1 MNELKAPYNDIFNDL
16 YTLTEGN
23 VIIGGSL
30 SLKLQGVITREIGD
44 IDVNILKPDWDKY
57 EFILNKR
64 FRMYPGIHILNPKLG
79 FNFEVYTCLNSNS
92 LGEFHLFLHYV
103 NDIYNIIE
111 FENKP
116 LRVLKPEFMLKDKQ
130 WILETEPELDK
141 HRRDVESIKTWLN
154 GK

>member
-57 EFILNKR
+57 EFTLNKR
-64 FRMYPGIHILNPKLG
+64 FRMYRGIHIFKPSLG
-79 FNFEVYTCLNSNS
+79 FDFEVYNCLNNNKE
-92 LGEFHLFLHYV
+92 GKFHLFLNYV
-103 NDIYNIIE
+103 NDIFNVIQ
-111 FENKP
+111 FENKV
-116 LRVLKPEFMLKDKQ
+116 LRVLKPEFMLKDKL
-130 WILETEPELDK
+130 WILETESELNK
-141 HRRDVESIKTWLN
+141 HRQDVESIKIWLN

>member
-1 MNELKAPYNDIFNDL
+1 MNILKDPYNDIFDDL
-16 YTLTEGN
+16 YELTEGN
-23 VIIGGSL
+23 VIISGSL
-30 SLKLQGVITREIGD
+30 SLKLQGVITREIED
-44 IDVNILKPDWDKY
+44 IDVNILKSDWDRY
-57 EFILNKR
+57 EFILNKK
-64 FRMYPGIHILNPKLG
+64 FRMYRGIHIFKPSLG
-79 FNFEVYTCLNSNS
+79 FDFEVYTCLNNNR
-92 LGEFHLFLHYV
+92 LGEFHLFVNHV
-103 NDIYNIIE
+103 NDIYNLIE